1 MANQVS
7 RFTGLVMSRRDFRE
21 RDLLVKFL
29 TESRGPLMFLVRGAK
44 RPRAKLAA
52 AVLPFS
58 HGSYLGV
65 FHGQRLSL
73 LTAANQV
80 QQYQHITTDL
90 AANAYATYLFELVDT
105 AFDDG
110 QPLGRWFTQVSSALS
125 MMDQGMDPQIV
136 VNVLELQLL
145 GQFGVQPT
153 WDRCVIC
160 GRSDLPLNYSEESG
174 GMLCANHFDRDP
186 YRIRLDRRTTGYLQ
200 LLSTVDLT
208 KVKSV
213 DVSDYI
219 KQRLQKLIDTI
230 YNNQVGLHLKSKNFI
245 RQMNSWDSQLKLTGR
260 KD

>member
-1 MANQVS
+1 
-7 RFTGLVMSRRDFRE
+7 
-21 RDLLVKFL
+21 
-29 TESRGPLMFLVRGAK
+29 MFLVRGAK
-44 RPRAKLAA
+44 RPKAKLAA

-65 FHGQRLSL
+65 LHQQGLSL

-90 AANAYATYLFELVDT
+90 TAYAYATYLFDLVDA

-110 QPLGRWFTQVSSALS
+110 QPLGRWFKQVSSALS
-125 MMDQGMDPQIV
+125 LMDQGMDPQII

-153 WDRCVIC
+153 WDRCVVC
-160 GRSDLPLNYSEESG
+160 GRRDLPLNYSEESG

-186 YRIRLDRRTTGYLQ
+186 YRIRLDQRTTGYLQ

-208 KVKSV
+208 KVTSIN
-213 DVSDYI
+213 VSDYI

-230 YNNQVGLHLKSKNFI
+230 YNNQVGLHLRSKTFI
-245 RQMNSWDSQLKLTGR
+245 RQMESWDSQLKLSGR